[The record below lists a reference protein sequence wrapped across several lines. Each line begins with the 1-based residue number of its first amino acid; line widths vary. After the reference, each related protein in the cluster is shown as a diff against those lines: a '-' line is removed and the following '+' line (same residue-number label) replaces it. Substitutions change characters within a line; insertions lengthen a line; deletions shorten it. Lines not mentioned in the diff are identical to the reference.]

1 MQIHFARKILLLSL
15 IFFKTML
22 QKCQRQK
29 IASFIGHVFE
39 LYTYAAMIDKLNQQE
54 KLNRFNGC
62 SKRQPKTPFLALFFL
77 DVRGNAS
84 SYPWQQLLTFS
95 TIKYIRQLEYTSL
108 RAVSQLIM
116 RINKPTFAH
125 KLAQLY
131 SKNPK
136 GEP

>member
-1 MQIHFARKILLLSL
+1 
-15 IFFKTML
+15 ML

-77 DVRGNAS
+77 DVSSNAS

-95 TIKYIRQLEYTSL
+95 TINYISY
-108 RAVSQLIM
+108 
-116 RINKPTFAH
+116 IN
-125 KLAQLY
+125 AQLV
-131 SKNPK
+131 S
-136 GEP
+136 